1 VSDRA
6 LRIAVGGLAALGV
19 AIAAYLA
26 YARYTDTT
34 IACTTGGCDVVQRSD
49 YAELFGI
56 PVVLLGLGAYVFLLG
71 TALFTIEL
79 ARLSG
84 AVAAVSGALF
94 AGYLLVAQLFVI
106 DAVCQWCVASDVVI
120 ALLAVACVLRLR
132 PA

>member
-1 VSDRA
+1 MSDRA

-26 YARYTDTT
+26 YTRITDTT
-34 IACTTGGCDVVQRSD
+34 IACTTGGCEVVQTSE

-56 PVVLLGLGAYVFLLG
+56 PVVVLGLGAYVFLLC

-79 ARLSG
+79 ARVAG

-106 DAVCQWCVASDVVI
+106 DAVCQWCVASDVVM

>member
-1 VSDRA
+1 MSDRA

-26 YARYTDTT
+26 YTRYTETT
-34 IACTTGGCDVVQRSD
+34 IACTTGGCEVVQRSE

-56 PVVLLGLGAYVFLLG
+56 PVVVLGLGAYVFLLG

-94 AGYLLVAQLFVI
+94 AAYLLVAQLFLI

>member
-1 VSDRA
+1 LNDRA

-26 YARYTDTT
+26 YTRYMDTT
-34 IACTTGGCDVVQRSD
+34 IACTTGGCEVVQRSD
-49 YAELFGI
+49 YAELLGI
-56 PVVLLGLGAYVFLLG
+56 PVAVLGLAAYVFLLC
-71 TALFTIEL
+71 TAFATLEL
-79 ARLSG
+79 ARLAG
-84 AVAAVSGALF
+84 AVAAVTGALF
-94 AGYLLVAQLFVI
+94 AAYLLIAQLFLI

>member
-26 YARYTDTT
+26 FTRYTDTT
-34 IACTTGGCDVVQRSD
+34 IACTTGGCEVVQRSD

-56 PVVLLGLGAYVFLLG
+56 PVVVLGLGAYVFLLG

-79 ARLSG
+79 ARLS
-84 AVAAVSGALF
+84 APWPQSPEPSSRR
-94 AGYLLVAQLFVI
+94 I
-106 DAVCQWCVASDVVI
+106 CSSRSCS
-120 ALLAVACVLRLR
+120 
-132 PA
+132 

>member
-1 VSDRA
+1 M
-6 LRIAVGGLAALGV
+6 
-19 AIAAYLA
+19 
-26 YARYTDTT
+26 
-34 IACTTGGCDVVQRSD
+34 QRSD

-56 PVVLLGLGAYVFLLG
+56 PVVVLGLGAYVFLLG

-79 ARLSG
+79 ARLLG

-94 AGYLLVAQLFVI
+94 AAYLLVAQLFVI
-106 DAVCQWCVASDVVI
+106 DAVCQWCVASDVVM

>member
-1 VSDRA
+1 MVNVRNRFA
-6 LRIAVGGLAALGV
+6 AVV
-19 AIAAYLA
+19 
-26 YARYTDTT
+26 
-34 IACTTGGCDVVQRSD
+34 
-49 YAELFGI
+49 
-56 PVVLLGLGAYVFLLG
+56 LGLGAYVFLLG
-71 TALFTIEL
+71 TALFAIEL

-94 AGYLLVAQLFVI
+94 AAYLRVAQLFVI